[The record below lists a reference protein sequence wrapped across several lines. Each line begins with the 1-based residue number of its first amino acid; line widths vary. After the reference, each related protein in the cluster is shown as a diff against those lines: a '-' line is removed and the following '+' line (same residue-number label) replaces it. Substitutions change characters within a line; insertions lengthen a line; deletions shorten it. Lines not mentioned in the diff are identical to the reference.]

1 MQGGGTMYKILC
13 IDDNSMFSD
22 ELSAYLSFEN
32 TSIDCYSD
40 INSCINYIESG
51 FYSLLIICIDKI
63 IEWQQ
68 LIIAT
73 RKISNIPIAII
84 AGNKTPCNEITAF
97 NIGADDFILNHLSH
111 WFLYQ
116 GYKH

>member
-22 ELSAYLSFEN
+22 ELSAYLALEN

-63 IEWQQ
+63 IE
-68 LIIAT
+68 
-73 RKISNIPIAII
+73 
-84 AGNKTPCNEITAF
+84 C
-97 NIGADDFILNHLSH
+97 HLSYPPIL
-111 WFLYQ
+111 FQYYLLYR
-116 GYKH
+116 

>member
-22 ELSAYLSFEN
+22 ELSAYLALEN

-84 AGNKTPCNEITAF
+84 AGNKTP
-97 NIGADDFILNHLSH
+97 
-111 WFLYQ
+111 
-116 GYKH
+116 